1 MAKGNGQPQ
10 KTGEDYAREMMVKG
24 LFELR
29 DAFSFQGSNIAQ
41 PNWYGHY
48 NDRDEKGDEGRLID
62 RDFDEQPG
70 KADMSEMFGR
80 EPEQDRDD
88 RDDYDIDMDDMER

>member
-1 MAKGNGQPQ
+1 MANGEQ
-10 KTGEDYAREMMVKG
+10 KPPKAGEDYAREMVVKG

-41 PNWYGHY
+41 PNWYGLY
-48 NDRDEKGDEGRLID
+48 GRSHGELADHGHLID

-70 KADMSEMFGR
+70 RSELGD
-80 EPEQDRDD
+80 EHDLEQDRDEPE
-88 RDDYDIDMDDMER
+88 MDMEMER